1 MCETSFYM
9 CVSHRLDTESHVLH
23 STPHGLPQSKCDK
36 TGKKTSGDKHQTNCY
51 VIIPLVKSNNTA
63 SCYISYYLNS
73 CLGYI
78 YTIVNVLSFICP
90 CLHSRVTHF
99 SPCFTSVLFSSPVVI
114 NVMIHPVTK
123 TLRCR
128 KHDYDQNFHSLFT
141 GRSLIFTK
149 VTDNTVYLQ
158 LIFIDSMYKNHR

>member
-1 MCETSFYM
+1 M

-63 SCYISYYLNS
+63 SCYFSYYLNS

-99 SPCFTSVLFSSPVVI
+99 SPCFTSVLFSSPIVI

-123 TLRCR
+123 TCVDAGNMIMIRTFIVC
-128 KHDYDQNFHSLFT
+128 
-141 GRSLIFTK
+141 
-149 VTDNTVYLQ
+149 LQ
-158 LIFIDSMYKNHR
+158 EEVLSSQKSQITQCICN